1 MKLFRAVALSSLLG
15 AGLIL
20 AQAPAFAQAAS
31 TTPAKTAKPAPAPAP
46 SAADIASAKSKGLV
60 WANLNTKVYHY
71 STDSTYG
78 TTKNGKFMSEADA
91 KTAGY
96 RAAKTS
102 GGPKKPATTTPAK

>member
-1 MKLFRAVALSSLLG
+1 MKLFRALALSSLLG

-20 AQAPAFAQAAS
+20 TQSAAFAQAA
-31 TTPAKTAKPAPAPAP
+31 PAPAAKTAKPAAAPAP
-46 SAADIASAKSKGLV
+46 SAADIANAKSKNLV

-78 TTKNGKFMSEADA
+78 TTKNGKFMTEADA

-96 RAAKTS
+96 RAAKT
-102 GGPKKPATTTPAK
+102 GGAKKTAAATPSK